1 MPAADLKHSGG
12 KRHFLDTN
20 SLAEL
25 AVTFVLLG
33 VAIAI
38 AVVAIGSVVWVLLES
53 ACHFPSTGYRYVVIS
68 ICGTWLVL
76 CLLLWRA
83 FLRRIRRTPDLDLSE
98 KGFFR
103 FQMAIAACVFLFW
116 LLVHRLPENGE
127 TFVNALRTL
136 FEVLLT
142 LATIAYITLA
152 WGARKM
158 VPGRIYLAFLLNL
171 AVLFLRKP
179 L

>member
-1 MPAADLKHSGG
+1 MSASIQPRQGG
-12 KRHFLDTN
+12 KRHFLATN

-25 AVTFVLLG
+25 AVALVVLG
-33 VAIAI
+33 VAVAI
-38 AVVAIGSVVWVLLES
+38 AVVAIGSAAWVLLAS
-53 ACHFPSTGYRYVVIS
+53 ACGFPEGGYRFAAFAIY
-68 ICGTWLVL
+68 GTWLVL
-76 CLLLWRA
+76 CILLWRG
-83 FLRRIRRTPDLDLSE
+83 FLRRVRRMPDLDLSE

-116 LLVHRLPENGE
+116 LLVHRMPENGE

-136 FEVLLT
+136 FEVLVT
-142 LATIAYITLA
+142 LATVAYITLA
-152 WGARKM
+152 WGARKK
-158 VPGRIYLAFLLNL
+158 VPVKIYLGLLLNL